1 MEFIPAL
8 LLVLV
13 TAKLMGELVE
23 RTGYPSMIGEILA
36 GIILGP
42 AVLGL
47 VDPTPELESFAEL
60 GIIALLFISGI
71 ELNLAGFA
79 RARNTAAAT
88 AAGGIIVPL
97 AAGWLLGALFSLTD
111 IETLF
116 LAITLSITSIGIS
129 VRTLIDL
136 KRLTGDVGATIIA
149 AAVYDD
155 VIGIVLLGVLT
166 AASTHSGSAWDGLVP
181 VIGFAVI
188 FIVAAATVGR
198 KAVPWLFSLAR
209 KSETHE
215 MSYSAAIIIAL
226 LLAWLAQAAHLH
238 YTIGAFV
245 AGLLLGDVV
254 RKDRT
259 LLDSLTDFGFG
270 FMITLF
276 FASVGLHVSVPW
288 SDLATPLLLPLFLLA
303 VASKF
308 AGGFAGS
315 AYFLGIKRAALV
327 GIGICPRG
335 EIALVVAKVAL
346 ASGIIAAGLYASVT
360 FMVIATIFATPL
372 LLKAGFP
379 RLDQDQPQEAPRS
392 PEETQ

>member
-13 TAKLMGELVE
+13 TAKVLGEIVE
-23 RTGYPSMIGEILA
+23 RIGYPSMIGEILS
-36 GIILGP
+36 GILLGP

-47 VDPTPELESFAEL
+47 VEPTIELEGFADL

-71 ELNLAGFA
+71 EINLAGFA

-88 AAGGIIVPL
+88 AAGGILVPL
-97 AAGWLLGALFSLTD
+97 AAGWLLGALFSFSY

-136 KRLTGDVGATIIA
+136 KRLTSDVGATIVA

-166 AASTHSGSAWDGLVP
+166 TASTQSGSAWDGMVP
-181 VIGFAVI
+181 TIGLAI
-188 FIVAAATVGR
+188 LFIAAAATVGR

-226 LLAWLAQAAHLH
+226 LLAWLAHTAYLH
-238 YTIGAFV
+238 YSIGAFI
-245 AGLLLGDVV
+245 AGLLLGDVI
-254 RKDRT
+254 RKDRS

-270 FMITLF
+270 FVITIF
-276 FASVGLHVSVPW
+276 FASVGLHVNVAL
-288 SDLATPLLLPLFLLA
+288 SDLATPLLLPLIVLA
-303 VASKF
+303 IVSKL
-308 AGGFAGS
+308 AGGFAG
-315 AYFLGIKRAALV
+315 AAHFLGAKKAFLV

-346 ASGIIAAGLYASVT
+346 VSGIIGAGLYASVT
-360 FMVIATIFATPL
+360 VMVIATIFATPL
-372 LLKAGFP
+372 LLKAGFA
-379 RLDQDQPQEAPRS
+379 RLDPVPPQGAPRN
-392 PEETQ
+392 PKETQ

>member
-1 MEFIPAL
+1 MEFILAL
-8 LLVLV
+8 LLILV

-36 GIILGP
+36 GIVLGP

-47 VDPTPELESFAEL
+47 VDPTPELESFAEI

-88 AAGGIIVPL
+88 AAGGIIIPL
-97 AAGWLLGALFSLTD
+97 AAGWLLGVLFSLSD

-136 KRLTGDVGATIIA
+136 KHLTGDVGATIVA

-155 VIGIVLLGVLT
+155 VIGIVLMGVLT
-166 AASTHSGSAWDGLVP
+166 AASTHSGAAWDGLVP
-181 VIGFAVI
+181 VIGLAI
-188 FIVAAATVGR
+188 LFIAGAATVGR

-209 KSETHE
+209 KAETHE

-308 AGGFAGS
+308 AGGFVGS

-379 RLDQDQPQEAPRS
+379 RLDQGQPQEAPPS
-392 PEETQ
+392 SEETQ